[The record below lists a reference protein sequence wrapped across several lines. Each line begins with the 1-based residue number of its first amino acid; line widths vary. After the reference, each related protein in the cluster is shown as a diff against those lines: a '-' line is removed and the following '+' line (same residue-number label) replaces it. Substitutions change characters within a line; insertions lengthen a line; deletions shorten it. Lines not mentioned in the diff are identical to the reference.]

1 MKMNN
6 QERKQFADTRRRAR
20 RIFAEICC
28 IVEGMEHGELMPMPI
43 LQVEDLITG
52 KTQSMTAEDSEAFL
66 AALKGIALID
76 DTDAAQWTVTEA
88 LGAKLVVDTCAD
100 WPEWMQK
107 NKQRPASN

>member
-1 MKMNN
+1 MKMSK
-6 QERKQFADTRRRAR
+6 QERKQFAETRRRAR
-20 RIFAEICC
+20 KIFAEICC
-28 IVEGMEHGELMPMPI
+28 VVEGMEHGDLMPIPI

-107 NKQRPASN
+107 KQATASQ